1 MLIIKKIPEAEF
13 QEYLCSLC
21 GVEYDE
27 EYEAF
32 SCYEN
37 ENFLAICQFKCE
49 NGTAYVKDLRCR
61 EGKYDSE
68 ALIIMGRGVLNY
80 VDLHGTH
87 KAECSPDASDE
98 TIILACGFKR
108 TQDGGFL
115 VDLEGFFDGKCDGGC
130 HK

>member
-21 GVEYDE
+21 NVEYDG

-37 ENFLAICQFKCE
+37 ERFVAICQFKC
-49 NGTAYVKDLRCR
+49 NGGTAYIKDLRCR
-61 EGKYDSE
+61 EGVSDSE

-87 KAECSPDASDE
+87 KAECSPCASAE
-98 TIILACGFKR
+98 TIILATGFKKD
-108 TQDGGFL
+108 QNGVYF
-115 VDLEGFFDGKCDGGC
+115 VDLNGFFDGKCSGHC
-130 HK
+130 H